1 MPEIS
6 RRRFVGGTVG
16 ALGAASAAT
25 ALPAALTKAV
35 AEASDS
41 DKPGSLSQIEHVV
54 VFMQENR
61 SFDTYFGT
69 LRGVRGFN
77 DPTAITLPTGR
88 KVWYQPDS
96 KNPDG
101 YELPFHMDT
110 LSTTAA
116 AIVDLSHAWPVQHAA
131 WDHGKMDNWIP
142 AHRAAD
148 GDAAGVF
155 TMAYY
160 DRTDLPFHYALAD
173 AFTICD
179 NYHCSVL
186 APTNPNRLFGW
197 TGTIDPEGKNGG
209 PVVDNGEYV
218 PYTWTT
224 YAERLQAAG
233 INWRNYQEPDT
244 GDDNPLF
251 WFEQFKKAPT
261 SSPLYQR
268 GIAPVPQG
276 TLAQAFAEDVRN
288 DNLPQV
294 SWIIGT
300 NASTE
305 HPPYLPAAGATVIYE
320 LLDALARN
328 PKVFRKTVFFL
339 NYDENDGYFD
349 HVPPP
354 FAPPGTPGE
363 YLSVVPPQ
371 AGGIDGPVGL
381 GFRVPCL
388 VISPFS
394 VGGFRSSQVY
404 DHSSTLRF
412 MERIFGV
419 EESNISEW
427 RRQNTGDL
435 TGALNLERR
444 RHASHIEIPKLPY
457 NYLLNQYVN
466 SQDQNNPVV
475 PTDQTLP
482 TQEPGTRPE
491 VPHSD

>member
-6 RRRFVGGTVG
+6 RRRFVGGTVAG
-16 ALGAASAAT
+16 LGAASAAT

-35 AEASDS
+35 AEAAES
-41 DKPGSLSQIEHVV
+41 DKPGSLSEIEHVV

-77 DPTAITLPTGR
+77 DPTAITLSTGR
-88 KVWYQPDS
+88 KVWYQPDP

-101 YELPFHMDT
+101 YELPFHLDT
-110 LSTTAA
+110 LNTTAA
-116 AIVDLSHAWPVQHAA
+116 AVTDLSHAWTAQHAA
-131 WDHGKMDNWIP
+131 WNGGKMDNWVP

-148 GDAAGVF
+148 GDANGVF
-155 TMAYY
+155 TMGYY
-160 DRTDLPFHYALAD
+160 ERVDLPFHYALAD
-173 AFTICD
+173 SFTICD

-186 APTNPNRLFGW
+186 APTNPNRLMAW
-197 TGTIDPEGKNGG
+197 TGTIDPEGRNGG
-209 PVVDNGEYV
+209 PVVDNSETP

-233 INWRNYQEPDT
+233 ITWRNYQEPDT
-244 GDDNPLF
+244 GDDNPLA
-251 WFEQFKKAPT
+251 WFHQYQTAPKT
-261 SSPLYQR
+261 SPLYR
-268 GIAPVPQG
+268 YGMATVPPG
-276 TLAQAFAEDVRN
+276 TLVDAFAEDVRN

-305 HPPYLPAAGATVIYE
+305 HPPYLPAAGATVIHQ
-320 LLDALARN
+320 LLEALASN
-328 PKVFRKTVFFL
+328 PSVFRKTVFFL
-339 NYDENDGYFD
+339 NWDENDGYFD

-363 YLSVVPPQ
+363 YLSVVPPA

-381 GFRVPCL
+381 GFRVPAF

-394 VGGFRSSQVY
+394 VGGYRSSEVY
-404 DHSSTLRF
+404 DHTSTLRF

-419 EESNISEW
+419 EEPNISEW

-435 TGALNLERR
+435 TGALNLQRR
-444 RHASHIEIPKLPY
+444 RQVSFPSLPH

-482 TQEPGTRPE
+482 TQEPGTRPP
-491 VPHSD
+491 VRHHD